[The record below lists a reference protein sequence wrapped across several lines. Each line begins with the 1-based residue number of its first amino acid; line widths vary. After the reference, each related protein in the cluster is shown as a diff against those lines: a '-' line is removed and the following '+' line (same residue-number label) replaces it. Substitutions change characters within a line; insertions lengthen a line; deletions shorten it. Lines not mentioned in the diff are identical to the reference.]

1 MCSPKCTNNW
11 WQPGKTG
18 PNTLINGRGTLNET
32 KRNLDRAPS
41 RFRQRTRHPNRHR
54 AAHRVLPV
62 RKSIRRHHR
71 CARHAGRRTVE
82 GAGKRPA
89 TRAGGGMSAPHD
101 PVNHPRHYTSHP
113 SGIECIQITE
123 HMSFNLGNVI
133 KYCWRADEKGAPLH
147 DLKKARWYLDREIA
161 KRETAAAKVVTILD
175 ND

>member
-1 MCSPKCTNNW
+1 
-11 WQPGKTG
+11 
-18 PNTLINGRGTLNET
+18 
-32 KRNLDRAPS
+32 
-41 RFRQRTRHPNRHR
+41 
-54 AAHRVLPV
+54 
-62 RKSIRRHHR
+62 
-71 CARHAGRRTVE
+71 
-82 GAGKRPA
+82 
-89 TRAGGGMSAPHD
+89 MSAPHD

-133 KYCWRADEKGAPLH
+133 KYCWPADEKGAPLH